1 MENVSTG
8 VLEKMKNNISEV
20 KIKPKNDMTYQ
31 NIYNCICQNTK
42 NEDILSIM
50 SNLQP
55 NCCLK
60 AISKRWTN
68 MQEASG

>member
-1 MENVSTG
+1 M
-8 VLEKMKNNISEV
+8 MWY
-20 KIKPKNDMTYQ
+20 IKTYITAYVEIQ
-31 NIYNCICQNTK
+31 K
-42 NEDILSIM
+42 NEDKLSIM

-60 AISKRWTN
+60 ATSKRWIN